1 MPADLYPHM
10 NQQMEGLV
18 KEMKEK
24 YGEEEDGS
32 SSNIENSGED
42 SEDINDEQVREM
54 VERAKKRMM
63 EK

>member
-1 MPADLYPHM
+1 VPADLYPHM

-32 SSNIENSGED
+32 SSNMNSGED
-42 SEDINDEQVREM
+42 SEEVNDEQVREM
-54 VERAKKRMM
+54 V
-63 EK
+63 

>member
-1 MPADLYPHM
+1 
-10 NQQMEGLV
+10 
-18 KEMKEK
+18 MKEK